1 MMMNGLKFNN
11 IIGSQLFLLGLAIGL
26 IFSQF
31 EIPMYVLAGSAVTIA
46 VVVSCI
52 TIIFWKRNKVFDKIL
67 KGFDV

>member
-11 IIGSQLFLLGLAIGL
+11 IIGSQLFLLGIAIGL

-31 EIPMYVLAGSAVTIA
+31 EISMNLLAGSAVA
-46 VVVSCI
+46 VAVIVSCI
-52 TIIFWKRNKVFDKIL
+52 TVIFWKRNKVFDKIL